1 MELDILDDEI
11 MVVVIGDESDNE
23 ESVGNFPKTKI
34 KEELLDETDGTFS
47 SQESIKPI
55 IIKEEVLDEDIDETV
70 EYLYEDQEVYGDF
83 VPDDSDLYKVGEDD
97 DYVPEEEPPDEDIPE
112 ESIESRRRRRQ
123 LKPWQWKSFVKEL
136 REQYVELRDDE
147 ELLVNSLAEI
157 MKSVK
162 PPPLPKDHYMMNDI
176 LFECAECHAIIE
188 TIPAAGRHYQEKHGP
203 RYLICF
209 ACGVDFRSTTNLYK
223 HEKRCVAPDAEV
235 VLKARALSV
244 GNKGRARPF
253 LQPKSLR
260 PQGYRTTEGGQVK
273 MRIRFACEQCPASF
287 NNKQALESHVHL
299 HNGERPFKCSAC
311 PFAYTSQSALSRH
324 MKKHSD
330 IKYVCEHCHR
340 PFQVKAALVSHLDT
354 HLPYRKHGCE
364 ECGKRFAQKS
374 ALLLH
379 INGTHRKLPP
389 PCACQ
394 ICPKRYR
401 RMTLLKAHMK
411 KEHGLLLMT
420 RKMFFKKLPMMT
432 DTQIQQAKVVLKS
445 EEPICTVEKEEIPD
459 PNEEFLSYIEQFCA
473 PGVNSEDITKV
484 TMKVES

>member
-1 MELDILDDEI
+1 MELNVLDDEI
-11 MVVVIGDESDNE
+11 MVVVVGDESDNE
-23 ESVGNFPKTKI
+23 ELVNVKNFPKIKI

-47 SQESIKPI
+47 SQESKPI
-55 IIKEEVLDEDIDETV
+55 IIKEEVYDEDIDESV
-70 EYLYEDQEVYGDF
+70 EYLYENPEICGDF

-97 DYVPEEEPPDEDIPE
+97 DYVPEDEPPDEDIPE
-112 ESIESRRRRRQ
+112 ENSESRRRRRQ

-136 REQYVELRDDE
+136 REQYEDLQNDE

-162 PPPLPKDHYMMNDI
+162 PPPLPKDHYMINDI
-176 LFECAECHAIIE
+176 MFECVECHAVSE

-223 HEKRCVAPDAEV
+223 HEKRCLAPDAEV
-235 VLKARALSV
+235 VLRARALSV
-244 GNKGRARPF
+244 GNKGRTRPF
-253 LQPKSLR
+253 LQPRTLR
-260 PQGYRTTEGGQVK
+260 PMGY
-273 MRIRFACEQCPASF
+273 RFACEMCPASF

-299 HNGERPFKCSAC
+299 HNGERPFRCSAC
-311 PFAYTSQSALSRH
+311 TFAYTSQSALSRH

-330 IKYVCEHCHR
+330 IKYICEHCNR
-340 PFQVKAALVSHLDT
+340 AFQVKAALVSHLDT
-354 HLPYRKHGCE
+354 HLPYRKHACE

-394 ICPKRYR
+394 LCPKRYR

-411 KEHGLLLMT
+411 KEHGMLLMT

-445 EEPICTVEKEEIPD
+445 EEPVCTVEKQEIPD
-459 PNEEFLSYIEQFCA
+459 PNEEFLNYIEQHCETSVDSD
-473 PGVNSEDITKV
+473 GVKKV
-484 TMKVES
+484 TLNVEGVH

>member
-1 MELDILDDEI
+1 MELDVLDDEI

-23 ESVGNFPKTKI
+23 ESLRNFPKTKI
-34 KEELLDETDGTFS
+34 KEELLNETDGTFS
-47 SQESIKPI
+47 SQESIKPL
-55 IIKEEVLDEDIDETV
+55 IIKEEVLDEDMDESV

-97 DYVPEEEPPDEDIPE
+97 DYVPEEEPPDEDFSE
-112 ESIESRRRRRQ
+112 ENIESSKRRRQ

-136 REQYVELRDDE
+136 REQYEELQDDE

-162 PPPLPKDHYMMNDI
+162 PPPPPLDHYMMNDI
-176 LFECAECHAIIE
+176 LFECGECHAILE

-244 GNKGRARPF
+244 GNKGRSRPF

-260 PQGYRTTEGGQVK
+260 PQGYRFG
-273 MRIRFACEQCPASF
+273 CEQCPSSF

-311 PFAYTSQSALSRH
+311 PFAYTSHSALSRH

-330 IKYVCEHCHR
+330 IRYVCEHCNR

-401 RMTLLKAHMK
+401 RMTLLKTHMK
-411 KEHGLLLMT
+411 KQHGLLLMT

-445 EEPICTVEKEEIPD
+445 DEPVCTVEKEEIPD
-459 PNEEFLSYIEQFCA
+459 PNDEFLSYIEQHCA
-473 PGVNSEDITKV
+473 PGVEDITKV
-484 TMKVES
+484 TVKVES